1 MSANNILIDGLL
13 YDGATGELINKLEQ
27 VEVEIVED
35 NLPEIV
41 CNGGTHIQTNT
52 EQLKKELIIYLKKFD
67 IEVTAETEKEASKKA
82 TELNKLAKDLNS
94 KRLAVGKEIKK
105 PADELKNSIDSLI
118 EIVQDKRTSILDG
131 VEVFKSKR
139 FEIIRGL
146 LNQNLQKLYID
157 MNVSERYQVVDIEP
171 LVVEGSLGKS
181 NLSKKA
187 IEALESQVRKVKA
200 LEDAVTIRT
209 LQLEVTCVNK
219 GLEFAIEFKEIEN
232 IIEEDNYDLLLN
244 EMIDSRLEL
253 QERYKKQEAERK
265 LQDAKLA
272 EEKRLRDIQNA
283 KEEQEYKIQ
292 LEKDNAAR
300 EIQRVKEEA
309 LRAENERLKAI
320 EDEKQRVEQERL
332 IAEQKLRAELEA
344 KTKQEEETGTKI
356 VMLQANFQVE
366 VPLNIDGEKV
376 RLKFQA
382 QLEQMFTTLT
392 GVEVV

>member
-52 EQLKKELIIYLKKFD
+52 EQLKKELIIYLKKFN

-366 VPLNIDGEKV
+366 VPLNIDDEKV

>member
-146 LNQNLQKLYID
+146 LNQHLQKLYID

>member
-366 VPLNIDGEKV
+366 VPLNIDDEKV